1 MKRKDFKQIEEKMK
15 DFRTLSI
22 LGSGSWGT
30 ALAQA
35 FSENFKNVYI
45 WGRSKETVD
54 MINREHI
61 NRKYLPDIKLKEN
74 IKASTDL
81 KAVFEKGD
89 IVIIAVPTQRVRE
102 VLKSIDFTVEK
113 PVISASKGI
122 EISTLKLVS
131 QIIEESLSIDKSNI
145 FVLSGPSFAKEV
157 ALGLPTAVTL
167 AGEEK
172 KAEQLQRRLNT
183 ETFRLYVSTDI
194 TGVQIGGAVKNIIA
208 IATGASDGLGL
219 GNNARAGLITR
230 GLYEMTKI
238 ARFFGGKPET
248 LYGLSG
254 LGDLVLTATGNLS
267 RNRTF
272 GYLLGK
278 GYSIQEA
285 YEKVGQVVEGAKTV
299 KAIKQLAEKHNI
311 ELPISEMVYRVIY
324 ENLSP
329 KEAVKLLMNR
339 EPKKEEF

>member
-1 MKRKDFKQIEEKMK
+1 MGEFK
-15 DFRTLSI
+15 TLSI

-35 FSENFKNVYI
+35 FSKNFENVLI
-45 WGRSKETVD
+45 WGRDKKTVED
-54 MINREHI
+54 INVRKVNE
-61 NRKYLPDIKLKEN
+61 KYLPEIKLSQN
-74 IKASTDL
+74 ISASTDIN
-81 KAVFEKGD
+81 AVFSQGD

-102 VLKSIDFTVEK
+102 VLEKVSNKKINK

-131 QIIEESLSIDKSNI
+131 QIIEDVLDIEKENI

-172 KAEQLQRRLNT
+172 FAEKLQGVLNT
-183 ETFRLYVSTDI
+183 NTFRLYVSTDI
-194 TGVQIGGAVKNIIA
+194 NGVQIGGAVKNIIA

-219 GNNARAGLITR
+219 GNNARASLITR

-238 ARFFGGKPET
+238 AKLFGGKPET

-254 LGDLVLTATGNLS
+254 LGDLVLTATGDLS

-278 GYSIQEA
+278 GLFIEEA
-285 YEKVGQVVEGAKTV
+285 FRKVGQVVEGAKTV

-311 ELPISEMVYRVIY
+311 ELPISEVVYKVIY

-329 KEAVKLLMNR
+329 KEAVKILMNR
-339 EPKKEEF
+339 EPKKEQFS

>member
-1 MKRKDFKQIEEKMK
+1 MGEFK
-15 DFRTLSI
+15 TLSI

-35 FSENFKNVYI
+35 FSKNFENVLI
-45 WGRSKETVD
+45 WGRDKKTVED
-54 MINREHI
+54 INVRKVNE
-61 NRKYLPDIKLKEN
+61 KYLPEIKLSQN
-74 IKASTDL
+74 ISASTDINT
-81 KAVFEKGD
+81 VFSQGD

-102 VLKSIDFTVEK
+102 VLEKVSNKKIKK

-131 QIIEESLSIDKSNI
+131 QIIEDVLDIEKENI

-172 KAEQLQRRLNT
+172 FAEKLQGVLNT
-183 ETFRLYVSTDI
+183 NTFRLYVSTDI
-194 TGVQIGGAVKNIIA
+194 NGVQIGGAVKNIIA

-219 GNNARAGLITR
+219 GNNARASLITR

-238 ARFFGGKPET
+238 AKLFGGKPET

-254 LGDLVLTATGNLS
+254 LGDLVLTATGDLS

-278 GYSIQEA
+278 GLFIEEA
-285 YEKVGQVVEGAKTV
+285 FRKVGQVVEGAKTV

-311 ELPISEMVYRVIY
+311 ELPISEVVYKVIY

-329 KEAVKLLMNR
+329 KEAVKILMNR
-339 EPKKEEF
+339 EPKKEQFS

>member
-1 MKRKDFKQIEEKMK
+1 MKTFK
-15 DFRTLSI
+15 TLSI

-30 ALAQA
+30 ALAQT
-35 FSENFKNVYI
+35 FSKNFEKVLI
-45 WGRSKETVD
+45 WGRDKSTVEDINSKHRNV
-54 MINREHI
+54 
-61 NRKYLPDIKLKEN
+61 KYLPEIDLNKN

-81 KAVFEKGD
+81 DFVVSEGD
-89 IVIIAVPTQRVRE
+89 IIIISIPTQRIRE
-102 VLKSIDFTVEK
+102 VLKNIQNKKIEK

-131 QIIEESLSIDKSNI
+131 EIIEEVLEVKRENI
-145 FVLSGPSFAKEV
+145 LALSGPSFAKEV

-167 AGEEK
+167 AGYEK
-172 KAEQLQRRLNT
+172 EAEHIQSVLNT
-183 ETFRLYVSTDI
+183 SSFRLYISTDI
-194 TGVQIGGAVKNIIA
+194 IGVQIGGAVKNIIA

-238 ARFFGGKPET
+238 AKIFGGKPET

-254 LGDLVLTATGNLS
+254 LGDLVLTATGDLS

-278 GYSIQEA
+278 GLSIEEA
-285 YEKVGQVVEGAKTV
+285 FQKIGQIVEGAKTV
-299 KAIKQLAEKHNI
+299 KAIHQLAEKHSI
-311 ELPISEMVYRVIY
+311 ELPISQVVYRVIY
-324 ENLSP
+324 EGLSP
-329 KEAVKLLMNR
+329 QEAVKILMNR

>member
-1 MKRKDFKQIEEKMK
+1 MGEFK
-15 DFRTLSI
+15 TLSI

-35 FSENFKNVYI
+35 FSKNFENVLI
-45 WGRSKETVD
+45 WGRDKKTVED
-54 MINREHI
+54 INVRKVNE
-61 NRKYLPDIKLKEN
+61 KYLPEIKLSQN
-74 IKASTDL
+74 ISASTDIN
-81 KAVFEKGD
+81 AVFSQGD

-102 VLKSIDFTVEK
+102 VLEKVSNKKIKK

-131 QIIEESLSIDKSNI
+131 QIIEDVLDIEKENI

-172 KAEQLQRRLNT
+172 FAEKLQGVLNT
-183 ETFRLYVSTDI
+183 NTFRLYVSTDI
-194 TGVQIGGAVKNIIA
+194 NGVQIGGAVKNIIA

-219 GNNARAGLITR
+219 GNNARASLITR

-238 ARFFGGKPET
+238 AKLFGGKPET

-254 LGDLVLTATGNLS
+254 LGDLVLTATGDLS

-278 GYSIQEA
+278 GLFIEEA
-285 YEKVGQVVEGAKTV
+285 FRKVGQVVEGAKTV

-311 ELPISEMVYRVIY
+311 ELPISEVVYKVIY

-329 KEAVKLLMNR
+329 KEAVKILMNR
-339 EPKKEEF
+339 EPKKEQFS

>member
-1 MKRKDFKQIEEKMK
+1 MGEFK
-15 DFRTLSI
+15 TLSI

-35 FSENFKNVYI
+35 FSKNFENVLI
-45 WGRSKETVD
+45 WGRDEKTVED
-54 MINREHI
+54 INLKNVNE
-61 NRKYLPDIKLKEN
+61 KYLPDIKLSSN
-74 IKASTDL
+74 ISASTDINT
-81 KAVFEKGD
+81 VISKGN

-102 VLKSIDFTVEK
+102 VLEKVSNKKINK

-131 QIIEESLSIDKSNI
+131 QIIEDVLDIEKEDI

-167 AGEEK
+167 AGEEEY
-172 KAEQLQRRLNT
+172 AEKLQEVLNT
-183 ETFRLYVSTDI
+183 NSFRLYVSTDI
-194 TGVQIGGAVKNIIA
+194 NGVQIGGAVKNIIA

-219 GNNARAGLITR
+219 GNNARASLITR

-238 ARFFGGKPET
+238 AKLFGGKPET

-278 GYSIQEA
+278 GLSIEEA
-285 YEKVGQVVEGAKTV
+285 FEKVGQVVEGAKTV
-299 KAIKQLAEKHNI
+299 KAIKKLAEKHNI
-311 ELPISEMVYRVIY
+311 ELPISEVVYKVIY
-324 ENLSP
+324 EHLPP
-329 KEAVKLLMNR
+329 KEAVKILMQR
-339 EPKKEEF
+339 EPKKENFS

>member
-1 MKRKDFKQIEEKMK
+1 MGEFK
-15 DFRTLSI
+15 TLSI

-35 FSENFKNVYI
+35 FSKNFENVLI
-45 WGRSKETVD
+45 WGRDEKTVED
-54 MINREHI
+54 INVGKVNE
-61 NRKYLPDIKLKEN
+61 KYLPEIKLSPN
-74 IKASTDL
+74 ISASTDIN
-81 KAVFEKGD
+81 AVFSQGD

-102 VLKSIDFTVEK
+102 VLEKVSNKKIKK

-131 QIIEESLSIDKSNI
+131 QIIEDVLDIEKENI

-172 KAEQLQRRLNT
+172 FAEKLQGILNT
-183 ETFRLYVSTDI
+183 NTFRLYVSTDI
-194 TGVQIGGAVKNIIA
+194 NGVQIGGAVKNIIA

-219 GNNARAGLITR
+219 GNNARASLITR

-238 ARFFGGKPET
+238 AKLFGGKPET

-254 LGDLVLTATGNLS
+254 LGDLVLTATGDLS

-278 GYSIQEA
+278 GLSIEEA
-285 YEKVGQVVEGAKTV
+285 FKKVGQVVEGAKTV

-311 ELPISEMVYRVIY
+311 ELPISEVVYKVIY

-329 KEAVKLLMNR
+329 KEAVKILMNR
-339 EPKKEEF
+339 EPKKEQFS

>member
-1 MKRKDFKQIEEKMK
+1 MGEFK
-15 DFRTLSI
+15 TLSI

-35 FSENFKNVYI
+35 FSKNFENVLI
-45 WGRSKETVD
+45 WGRDEKTVED
-54 MINREHI
+54 INVRKVNE
-61 NRKYLPDIKLKEN
+61 KYLPEIKLSPN
-74 IKASTDL
+74 ISASTDINT
-81 KAVFEKGD
+81 VFSQGD

-102 VLKSIDFTVEK
+102 VLEKVSNKKIKK

-131 QIIEESLSIDKSNI
+131 QIIEDVLDIEKENI

-172 KAEQLQRRLNT
+172 YAEKLQGVLNT
-183 ETFRLYVSTDI
+183 NTFRLYVSTDI
-194 TGVQIGGAVKNIIA
+194 NGVQIGGAVKNIIA

-219 GNNARAGLITR
+219 GNNARASLITR

-238 ARFFGGKPET
+238 AKLFGGKPET

-254 LGDLVLTATGNLS
+254 LGDLVLTATGDLS

-278 GYSIQEA
+278 GLSIEEA
-285 YEKVGQVVEGAKTV
+285 FKKVGQVVEGAKTV

-311 ELPISEMVYRVIY
+311 ELPISEVVYKVIY

-329 KEAVKLLMNR
+329 KEAVKILMNR
-339 EPKKEEF
+339 EPKKEQFS

>member
-1 MKRKDFKQIEEKMK
+1 MGEFK
-15 DFRTLSI
+15 TLSI

-35 FSENFKNVYI
+35 FSKNFENVLI
-45 WGRSKETVD
+45 WGRDEKTVED
-54 MINREHI
+54 INVRKVNE
-61 NRKYLPDIKLKEN
+61 KYLPEIKLSPN
-74 IKASTDL
+74 ISASTDINT
-81 KAVFEKGD
+81 VFSQGD

-102 VLKSIDFTVEK
+102 VLEKVSNKKINK

-131 QIIEESLSIDKSNI
+131 QIIEDVLDIEKENI

-172 KAEQLQRRLNT
+172 FAEKLQGILNT
-183 ETFRLYVSTDI
+183 NTFRLYVSTDI
-194 TGVQIGGAVKNIIA
+194 NGVQIGGAVKNIIA

-219 GNNARAGLITR
+219 GNNARASLITR

-238 ARFFGGKPET
+238 AKLFGGKPET

-254 LGDLVLTATGNLS
+254 LGDLVLTATGDLS

-278 GYSIQEA
+278 GLSIEEA
-285 YEKVGQVVEGAKTV
+285 FKKVGQVVEGAKTV

-311 ELPISEMVYRVIY
+311 ELPISEVVYKVIY

-329 KEAVKLLMNR
+329 KEAVKILMNR
-339 EPKKEEF
+339 EPKKEQFS

>member
-1 MKRKDFKQIEEKMK
+1 MGEFK
-15 DFRTLSI
+15 TLSI

-35 FSENFKNVYI
+35 FSKNFENVLI
-45 WGRSKETVD
+45 WGRDKKTIQD
-54 MINREHI
+54 INVRKVNE
-61 NRKYLPDIKLKEN
+61 KYLPEIKLSPN
-74 IKASTDL
+74 ISASTDIN
-81 KAVFEKGD
+81 AVFSQGD

-102 VLKSIDFTVEK
+102 VLEKVSNKKINK

-131 QIIEESLSIDKSNI
+131 QIIEDVLDIEKENI

-172 KAEQLQRRLNT
+172 FAEKLQGILNT
-183 ETFRLYVSTDI
+183 NTFRLYVSTDI
-194 TGVQIGGAVKNIIA
+194 NGVQIGGAVKNIIA

-219 GNNARAGLITR
+219 GNNARASLITR

-238 ARFFGGKPET
+238 AKLFGGKPET

-254 LGDLVLTATGNLS
+254 LGDLVLTATGDLS

-278 GYSIQEA
+278 GLSIEEA
-285 YEKVGQVVEGAKTV
+285 FKKVGQVVEGAKTV

-311 ELPISEMVYRVIY
+311 ELPISEVVYKVIY

-329 KEAVKLLMNR
+329 KEAVKILMNR
-339 EPKKEEF
+339 EPKKEQFS

>member
-1 MKRKDFKQIEEKMK
+1 MGEFK
-15 DFRTLSI
+15 TLSI

-30 ALAQA
+30 ALAQV
-35 FSENFKNVYI
+35 FSKNFEKVLI
-45 WGRSKETVD
+45 WGRNEKTVTD
-54 MINREHI
+54 INLKNVNED
-61 NRKYLPDIKLKEN
+61 YLPKIQLSPN
-74 IKASTDL
+74 ISASTNIDY
-81 KAVFEKGD
+81 VFSEGD

-102 VLKSIDFTVEK
+102 VLEKISDKHVNK

-131 QIIEESLSIDKSNI
+131 EIIEDVLDIKKENI

-172 KAEQLQRRLNT
+172 HAEKLQEILNT
-183 ETFRLYVSTDI
+183 TTFRLYVSEDI
-194 TGVQIGGAVKNIIA
+194 RGVQIGGAVKNIIA

-219 GNNARAGLITR
+219 GNNARASLITR

-238 ARFFGGKPET
+238 AKLFGGKPET

-278 GYSIQEA
+278 GLSIEEA
-285 YEKVGQVVEGAKTV
+285 YKKVGQVVEGAKTV
-299 KAIKQLAEKHNI
+299 KAVKQLAEKNNI
-311 ELPISEMVYRVIY
+311 ELPISDVVYRVIY

-329 KEAVKLLMNR
+329 KEAVKILMNR
-339 EPKKEEF
+339 EPKRELFS